1 MLAVLRHLLGY
12 LGPYKG
18 QVSLLLAGIL
28 IDLAYTLAVPS
39 SMEFL
44 IDEAIVKRNHELLV
58 ILLGSL
64 IAAVVVASVAAM
76 PGISMPSS
84 LIAFSAAA
92 VRAS

>member
-39 SMEFL
+39 SMEF
-44 IDEAIVKRNHELLV
+44 
-58 ILLGSL
+58 
-64 IAAVVVASVAAM
+64 
-76 PGISMPSS
+76 
-84 LIAFSAAA
+84 
-92 VRAS
+92 